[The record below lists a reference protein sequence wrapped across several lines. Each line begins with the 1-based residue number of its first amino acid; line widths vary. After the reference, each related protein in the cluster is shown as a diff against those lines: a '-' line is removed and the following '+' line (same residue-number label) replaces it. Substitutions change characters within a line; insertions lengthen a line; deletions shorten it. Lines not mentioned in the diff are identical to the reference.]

1 MLKLTRMK
9 TLNKQ
14 IADKL
19 KEYDS
24 WVVLCHEKTDGD
36 TLGCALA
43 LYSLA
48 LRLGKE
54 AVVGGKD
61 ELPEKYGF
69 LPYSDAYV
77 QFSANDIP
85 EGALLVIVDTSTKKR
100 SVEGIDTLLQ
110 THDSV
115 AIDHHR
121 DNEMFAGIN
130 FVNPEASATAEIIT
144 RLMNEE
150 FDISGR
156 EAECLYTALVTDNG
170 NFRFFS
176 VTPESHETAAT
187 LIKAGAKPNEV
198 DDRLNECMTLGALRL
213 WGRAMES
220 TELFAEGK
228 AALFCLCD
236 KDFETFAC
244 DRSVTESL
252 VNQLLRITGVK
263 IALFVSEFNGN
274 IKLSVRTKEPYI
286 AREIAADYGGGGHN
300 QAAGA
305 SLSGTLENAVAELKK
320 TVTEYALRLSD
331 NK

>member
-1 MLKLTRMK
+1 MK

-14 IADKL
+14 ISDKL
-19 KEYDS
+19 KAYDS
-24 WVVLCHEKTDGD
+24 WAVLCHEKADGD

-69 LPYSDAYV
+69 LLYSAAYA
-77 QFSANDIP
+77 QLSADDIP
-85 EGALLVIVDTSTKKR
+85 ENALLVIVDTSTKNR
-100 SVEGIDTLLQ
+100 SVEGIETLLQ

-115 AIDHHR
+115 AVDHHR

-130 FVNPEASATAEIIT
+130 LVNPEASATAEIIT

-150 FDISGR
+150 FDISRR

-170 NFRFFS
+170 NFRFSS
-176 VTPESHETAAT
+176 VTQERHETAAI
-187 LIKAGAKPNEV
+187 LPKAGAKPNEV
-198 DDRLNECMTLGALRL
+198 DDRLNECMSLGALQL
-213 WGRAMES
+213 WGRAMER

-228 AALFCLCD
+228 AAIFSLFSN
-236 KDFETFAC
+236 DFEIFGC
-244 DRSVTESL
+244 DLSVTENL

-274 IKLSVRTKEPYI
+274 IKLSVRTKTPYI
-286 AREIAADYGGGGHN
+286 AREIAAVYGGGGHN

-305 SLSGTLENAVAELKK
+305 RLSGSLDNAVAELKK
-320 TVTEYALRLSD
+320 MVTEYAVRLSD